1 MSTTI
6 IAAGGIV
13 MNPKQEILWIFRR
26 GFWDL
31 PKGKLDPGETIPQC
45 ALREVQEETGLTQI
59 HLNELITIT
68 YHDYFDN
75 YLNTQVTKETHWY
88 KMSIQ
93 DLQNGIPQ
101 TEEDIEKMEWFS
113 LDALEIPMQHTY
125 ENIKLV
131 IAAYRKKVNS
141 TTYF

>member
-13 MNPKQEILWIFRR
+13 LNPKQEILWIFRR

-45 ALREVQEETGLTQI
+45 ALREVEEETGI
-59 HLNELITIT
+59 HKIQLNELITIT
-68 YHDYFDN
+68 YHEYFDK
-75 YLNTQVTKETHWY
+75 YLNNQVTKETHWY

-101 TEEDIEKMEWFS
+101 TEEDIEKMEWFPI
-113 LDALEIPMQHTY
+113 DVLEIPMHHTY

-131 IAAYRKKVNS
+131 IAAYLKS
-141 TTYF
+141 

>member
-59 HLNELITIT
+59 HLNEIITIT

-113 LDALEIPMQHTY
+113 LDALGIPMQHTY

-131 IAAYRKKVNS
+131 IAAYLNS
-141 TTYF
+141 R

>member
-45 ALREVQEETGLTQI
+45 ALREVEEETGI
-59 HLNELITIT
+59 HKIQLNELITIT
-68 YHDYFDN
+68 YHKYFDK

-101 TEEDIEKMEWFS
+101 TEEDIEKMEWFPI
-113 LDALEIPMQHTY
+113 DVLEIPMQHTY

-131 IAAYRKKVNS
+131 LAAYLKS
-141 TTYF
+141 

>member
-13 MNPKQEILWIFRR
+13 VNPKQEILWIFRR

-45 ALREVQEETGLTQI
+45 ALREVEEETGLTQI
-59 HLNELITIT
+59 QLNEIITIT

-101 TEEDIEKMEWFS
+101 TEEDIEKMECFS
-113 LDALEIPMQHTY
+113 LDALGIPMQHTY

-131 IAAYRKKVNS
+131 IAAYLKS
-141 TTYF
+141 E

>member
-13 MNPKQEILWIFRR
+13 KNPKQEILWIFRR

-31 PKGKLDPGETIPQC
+31 PKGKLDLGETIPQC
-45 ALREVQEETGLTQI
+45 ALREVEEETGLTQI
-59 HLNELITIT
+59 QLNEIITIT
-68 YHDYFDN
+68 YHDYFDK

-113 LDALEIPMQHTY
+113 LDALGIPMQHTY
-125 ENIKLV
+125 ENIKIV
-131 IAAYRKKVNS
+131 IAAYLNS
-141 TTYF
+141 R

>member
-13 MNPKQEILWIFRR
+13 VNPKQEILWIFRR

-45 ALREVQEETGLTQI
+45 ALREVQEETGINDIQ
-59 HLNELITIT
+59 LNELITTT
-68 YHDYFDN
+68 YHDYFDK

-101 TEEDIEKMEWFS
+101 TEEDIEKMEWVS
-113 LDALEIPMQHTY
+113 LDALGIPMQHTY
-125 ENIKLV
+125 ENIKIV
-131 IAAYRKKVNS
+131 IAAYLNS
-141 TTYF
+141 R

>member
-13 MNPKQEILWIFRR
+13 VNPKQEILWIFRR

-45 ALREVQEETGLTQI
+45 ALREVQEETGINDIQ
-59 HLNELITIT
+59 LNELITTT
-68 YHDYFDN
+68 YHDYFDK

-88 KMSIQ
+88 KMSIH
-93 DLQNGIPQ
+93 DLQIGIPQ

-113 LDALEIPMQHTY
+113 IDALEIPMQHTY

-131 IAAYRKKVNS
+131 VAAYLNS
-141 TTYF
+141 L

>member
-13 MNPKQEILWIFRR
+13 LNPKQEILWIFRR

-45 ALREVQEETGLTQI
+45 ALREVEEETGI
-59 HLNELITIT
+59 HKIQLNELITIT
-68 YHDYFDN
+68 YHEYFDK

-101 TEEDIEKMEWFS
+101 TEEDIEKMEWFPI
-113 LDALEIPMQHTY
+113 DVLEIPMQHTY

-131 IAAYRKKVNS
+131 IAAYLKS
-141 TTYF
+141 

>member
-31 PKGKLDPGETIPQC
+31 PKGKLDLGETIPQC
-45 ALREVQEETGLTQI
+45 ALREVQEETGINNIQ
-59 HLNELITIT
+59 LNELITIT
-68 YHDYFDN
+68 YHDYFDK

-88 KMSIQ
+88 NMIIQ
-93 DLQNGIPQ
+93 DLQYGIPQ
-101 TEEDIEKMEWFS
+101 IEEDIEKMEWFS
-113 LDALEIPMQHTY
+113 IDALEIPMQHTY

-131 IAAYRKKVNS
+131 ITAYLNS
-141 TTYF
+141 L

>member
-31 PKGKLDPGETIPQC
+31 PKGKLDLGETIPQC
-45 ALREVQEETGLTQI
+45 ALREVQEETGINNIQ
-59 HLNELITIT
+59 LNELITIT
-68 YHDYFDN
+68 YHDYFDK

-88 KMSIQ
+88 NMSIQ
-93 DLQNGIPQ
+93 DLQYGIPQ
-101 TEEDIEKMEWFS
+101 IEEDIEKMEWFS
-113 LDALEIPMQHTY
+113 IDALEIPMQHTY

-131 IAAYRKKVNS
+131 ITAYLNS
-141 TTYF
+141 L

>member
-13 MNPKQEILWIFRR
+13 VNPKQEILWIFRR

-45 ALREVQEETGLTQI
+45 ALREVQEETGINDIQ
-59 HLNELITIT
+59 LNELITT
-68 YHDYFDN
+68 TNHDYFDK

-88 KMSIQ
+88 KMSIH
-93 DLQNGIPQ
+93 DLQNVIPQ
-101 TEEDIEKMEWFS
+101 TEEDIEKMGWFS
-113 LDALEIPMQHTY
+113 IDALEIPMQHTY

-131 IAAYRKKVNS
+131 VAAYLNS
-141 TTYF
+141 L

>member
-13 MNPKQEILWIFRR
+13 VNPKQEILWIFRR

-45 ALREVQEETGLTQI
+45 ALREVEEETGINDIQ
-59 HLNELITIT
+59 LNELITTT
-68 YHDYFDN
+68 YHDYFDK

-88 KMSIQ
+88 KMSIH
-93 DLQNGIPQ
+93 DLQIGIPQ
-101 TEEDIEKMEWFS
+101 TEEDIEKMEWFPINV
-113 LDALEIPMQHTY
+113 LEIPMQHTY
-125 ENIKLV
+125 ENIKIV
-131 IAAYRKKVNS
+131 VAAYLNS
-141 TTYF
+141 L

>member
-59 HLNELITIT
+59 QLNEIITIT

-113 LDALEIPMQHTY
+113 LDALGIPMQHTY

-131 IAAYRKKVNS
+131 IAAYLKS
-141 TTYF
+141 E

>member
-45 ALREVQEETGLTQI
+45 ALREVEEETGINDIQ
-59 HLNELITIT
+59 LNELITIT
-68 YHDYFDN
+68 YHEYFDK

-93 DLQNGIPQ
+93 DLQNGVPQ
-101 TEEDIEKMEWFS
+101 TEEDIEKMEWFPI
-113 LDALEIPMQHTY
+113 DVLEIPMQHTY

-131 IAAYRKKVNS
+131 IAAYLKS
-141 TTYF
+141 

>member
-13 MNPKQEILWIFRR
+13 LNPKQEILWIFRR

-45 ALREVQEETGLTQI
+45 ALREVEEETGINDIQ
-59 HLNELITIT
+59 LNDLITIT
-68 YHDYFDN
+68 YHEYFDK

-93 DLQNGIPQ
+93 DLQNGVPQ
-101 TEEDIEKMEWFS
+101 TEEDIEKMEWFPINV
-113 LDALEIPMQHTY
+113 LEIPMQHTY

-131 IAAYRKKVNS
+131 IAAYLKS
-141 TTYF
+141 

>member
-113 LDALEIPMQHTY
+113 LDALGIPMQHTY

-131 IAAYRKKVNS
+131 IAAYLKS
-141 TTYF
+141 E

>member
-31 PKGKLDPGETIPQC
+31 PKGKLDLVETIPQC
-45 ALREVQEETGLTQI
+45 ALREVEEETGLTQI
-59 HLNELITIT
+59 QLNEIITIT
-68 YHDYFDN
+68 YHDYFDK

-113 LDALEIPMQHTY
+113 LDALGIPMQHTY
-125 ENIKLV
+125 ENIKIV
-131 IAAYRKKVNS
+131 IAAYLNS
-141 TTYF
+141 R

>member
-59 HLNELITIT
+59 HLNKLITIT

-131 IAAYRKKVNS
+131 IAAYLKS
-141 TTYF
+141 E

>member
-45 ALREVQEETGLTQI
+45 ALREVEEETGI
-59 HLNELITIT
+59 HKIQLNELITIT
-68 YHDYFDN
+68 YHEYFDK

-101 TEEDIEKMEWFS
+101 TEEDIEKMEWFPI
-113 LDALEIPMQHTY
+113 DVLEIPMQHTY

-131 IAAYRKKVNS
+131 IAAYLKS
-141 TTYF
+141 

>member
-31 PKGKLDPGETIPQC
+31 PKGKLDPGETILQC

-131 IAAYRKKVNS
+131 IAAYRKKS
-141 TTYF
+141 E

>member
-131 IAAYRKKVNS
+131 IAAYRKKS
-141 TTYF
+141 E

>member
-45 ALREVQEETGLTQI
+45 ALREVEEETGINDIQ
-59 HLNELITIT
+59 LNELITIT
-68 YHDYFDN
+68 YHEYFDK

-101 TEEDIEKMEWFS
+101 TEEDIEKMEWFPINV
-113 LDALEIPMQHTY
+113 LEIPMQHTY

-131 IAAYRKKVNS
+131 IAAYLKS
-141 TTYF
+141 

>member
-13 MNPKQEILWIFRR
+13 VNPKQEILWIFRR

-45 ALREVQEETGLTQI
+45 ALREVEEETGLTQI
-59 HLNELITIT
+59 QLNEIITIT
-68 YHDYFDN
+68 YHDYFDK

-88 KMSIQ
+88 KMSIH

-101 TEEDIEKMEWFS
+101 TEEDIEKMVWFPINV
-113 LDALEIPMQHTY
+113 LEIPVQHTY
-125 ENIKLV
+125 ENIKIV
-131 IAAYRKKVNS
+131 VEAYLNRL
-141 TTYF
+141 

>member
-13 MNPKQEILWIFRR
+13 LNPKQEILWIFRR

-45 ALREVQEETGLTQI
+45 ALREVEEETGI
-59 HLNELITIT
+59 HKIQLNELITIT
-68 YHDYFDN
+68 YHEYFDK

-101 TEEDIEKMEWFS
+101 TEEDIEKMEWFPINV
-113 LDALEIPMQHTY
+113 LEIPMQHTY

-131 IAAYRKKVNS
+131 IAAYLKS
-141 TTYF
+141 

>member
-59 HLNELITIT
+59 HLNEIITIT

-113 LDALEIPMQHTY
+113 LDALGIPMQHTY

-131 IAAYRKKVNS
+131 IAAYLKS
-141 TTYF
+141 E

>member
-45 ALREVQEETGLTQI
+45 ALREVEEETGLTQI
-59 HLNELITIT
+59 QLNEIITIT

-113 LDALEIPMQHTY
+113 LDALGIPMQHTY

-131 IAAYRKKVNS
+131 IAAYLKS
-141 TTYF
+141 E

>member
-1 MSTTI
+1 MSTTL

-13 MNPKQEILWIFRR
+13 VNPKQEILWIFRR

-45 ALREVQEETGLTQI
+45 ALREVQEETGINDIQ
-59 HLNELITIT
+59 LNELITTT
-68 YHDYFDN
+68 YHDYFDK

-88 KMSIQ
+88 KMSIH

-113 LDALEIPMQHTY
+113 IDALEIPMQHTY

-131 IAAYRKKVNS
+131 VAAYLNRL
-141 TTYF
+141 

>member
-13 MNPKQEILWIFRR
+13 LNPKQEILWIFRR

-45 ALREVQEETGLTQI
+45 ALREVEEETGI
-59 HLNELITIT
+59 HKIQLNELITIT
-68 YHDYFDN
+68 YHEYFDK

-93 DLQNGIPQ
+93 NLQNGVPQ
-101 TEEDIEKMEWFS
+101 TEEDIEKMEWFPINV
-113 LDALEIPMQHTY
+113 LEIPMQHTY

-131 IAAYRKKVNS
+131 IAAYLKS
-141 TTYF
+141 

>member
-45 ALREVQEETGLTQI
+45 ALREVEEETGINDIQ
-59 HLNELITIT
+59 LNELITIT
-68 YHDYFDN
+68 YHEYFDK

-93 DLQNGIPQ
+93 DLQNGVPQ
-101 TEEDIEKMEWFS
+101 TEEDIEKMEWFPINV
-113 LDALEIPMQHTY
+113 LEIPMQHTY

-131 IAAYRKKVNS
+131 IAAYLKS
-141 TTYF
+141 

>member
-113 LDALEIPMQHTY
+113 LDALGIPMQHTY

-131 IAAYRKKVNS
+131 IAAYLNS
-141 TTYF
+141 R

>member
-13 MNPKQEILWIFRR
+13 VNPKQEILWIFRR

-45 ALREVQEETGLTQI
+45 ALREVEEETGLTQI
-59 HLNELITIT
+59 QLNEIITIT

-113 LDALEIPMQHTY
+113 LDALGIPMQHTY

-131 IAAYRKKVNS
+131 IAAYLKS
-141 TTYF
+141 E

>member
-101 TEEDIEKMEWFS
+101 TEEDIKKMEWFS

-131 IAAYRKKVNS
+131 IAAYRKKS
-141 TTYF
+141 E

>member
-101 TEEDIEKMEWFS
+101 IEEDIEKMEWFS

-131 IAAYRKKVNS
+131 IAAYRKKS
-141 TTYF
+141 E

>member
-13 MNPKQEILWIFRR
+13 VNPKQEILWIFRR

-59 HLNELITIT
+59 QLNEIITIT

-113 LDALEIPMQHTY
+113 LDALGIPMQHTY

-131 IAAYRKKVNS
+131 IAAYLKS
-141 TTYF
+141 E

>member
-45 ALREVQEETGLTQI
+45 ALREVEEETGINDIQ
-59 HLNELITIT
+59 LNELITIT
-68 YHDYFDN
+68 YHEYFDK

-101 TEEDIEKMEWFS
+101 TEEDIEKMEWFPI
-113 LDALEIPMQHTY
+113 DVLEIPMQHTY

-131 IAAYRKKVNS
+131 IAAYLKS
-141 TTYF
+141 